1 MEKPVVGFLGLG
13 KMGLPMSLNL
23 VRGGYEVHG
32 YDVVPRS
39 REAFASEGGKACES
53 VLDVVRAA
61 DVLCASLPG
70 PAEVTQVF
78 GELVAQEGRSGQL
91 VIDFSTVSPQV
102 NHRVAE
108 ALASRG
114 IDYLGAPVSGGVER
128 VVDGTL
134 TVMVGGARAAFER
147 AKPMLDLI
155 GQNVFHIS
163 EDVGAG
169 SVVKL
174 VNNYFIGYYTLAV
187 AEALTL
193 AGEMGMDLE
202 QLFSILN
209 VSYGQSRIYERNW
222 KLFISKDFYE
232 PGFTTRLLIKDL
244 HLAKD
249 MAAAKGLELPM
260 TDVLIGM
267 YEKAAERGYAGLDM
281 AAMYRYIQDVKNE
294 PRA

>member
-39 REAFASEGGKACES
+39 LKAFASEGGKACAS
-53 VLDVVRAA
+53 VHDVVRAA

-78 GELVAQEGRSGQL
+78 GEVVAQEGRSGQL

-108 ALASRG
+108 ALARRG

-128 VVDGTL
+128 AVDGTL
-134 TVMVGGARAAFER
+134 TVMVGGAKAAFDR

-267 YEKAAERGYAGLDM
+267 YEKAAERGYADLDM

>member
-23 VRGGYEVHG
+23 VRGGYEVYG
-32 YDVVPRS
+32 YDVVQRS
-39 REAFASEGGKACES
+39 RDAFAQEGGKACES
-53 VLDVVRAA
+53 ALDVVRAA

-78 GELVAQEGRSGQL
+78 GELVSQEGRAGQL

-108 ALASRG
+108 ALANRG

-128 VVDGTL
+128 AVDGSL
-134 TVMVGGARAAFER
+134 TVMVGGAKAAFDR
-147 AKPMLDLI
+147 AKPLLDLI

-202 QLFSILN
+202 QLFSILS

-249 MAAAKGLELPM
+249 MAAAKGLDLPM

-267 YEKAAERGYAGLDM
+267 YEKAAARGYADLDM
-281 AAMYRYIQDVKNE
+281 AAVYRYIQEVKNE
-294 PRA
+294 RQA

>member
-1 MEKPVVGFLGLG
+1 MEKPVIGFLGLG

-32 YDVVPRS
+32 FDVVERS
-39 REAFASEGGKACES
+39 REAFAREGGLVHASALE
-53 VLDVVRAA
+53 VVRAA
-61 DVLCASLPG
+61 DVICASLPG
-70 PAEVTQVF
+70 PTEVTDVF
-78 GELVAQEGRSGQL
+78 EGMVAQEGREHQL

-108 ALASRG
+108 ALSRKG
-114 IDYLGAPVSGGVER
+114 IEYLGAPVSGGVER
-128 VVDGTL
+128 AVDGSL
-134 TVMVGGARAAFER
+134 TVMVGGPKSSFER
-147 AKPMLDLI
+147 AKPLLDLI

-222 KLFISKDFYE
+222 KLFISQDAYE

-249 MAAAKGLELPM
+249 MAAAKGLDLPM
-260 TDVLIGM
+260 TDVLIQM
-267 YEKAAERGYAGLDM
+267 YERAAEHGYADLDM
-281 AAMYRYIQDVKNE
+281 AAMYRYIQDVKNAK
-294 PRA
+294 RA